1 MADGDDDPVRSFG
14 VEVAYARADVQRLIA
29 IEVPAGT
36 GVRAALLA
44 SGIADE
50 FPEIDAV
57 GCPLG
62 IFGRRVDDD
71 YRLAPGDRIE
81 IYRPLSADPREARR
95 QRAQLKR

>member
-1 MADGDDDPVRSFG
+1 MADGDDDPGRSFT

-36 GVRAALLA
+36 RVRAALLA
-44 SGIADE
+44 SGIVDE
-50 FPEIDAV
+50 FPEIDVA

-71 YRLAPGDRIE
+71 HRLAPGDRIE

-95 QRAQLKR
+95 QRAALK